1 MNETRGIVTI
11 TEELTDLRRYLS
23 GLPKQLVDTGA
34 FGAYQKRESL
44 LQEEL
49 IAAQIYRIVGQPTSP
64 AAEPFS
70 GLRGTM
76 ADVQKTMSEFQE
88 SLRRRIRVRDFAGH
102 AIPAIAALVAIAMA
116 VANHIVQDDGYSIL
130 VMLCCWQISLHYWV
144 FHNSKKLVAV
154 LRRHSKVIE
163 TLRCDLEA
171 YAKAEDTENPTAR
184 TQREVLLTKVR
195 YLAEDNAGNENLT

>member
-76 ADVQKTMSEFQE
+76 ADVQTRMSEFQE
-88 SLRRRIRVRDFAGH
+88 SLRRIRVRDFAEFV
-102 AIPAIAALVAIAMA
+102 IPAIAILATVAAAYCMQTELVTASALLA
-116 VANHIVQDDGYSIL
+116 VAVVSHSVYS
-130 VMLCCWQISLHYWV
+130 
-144 FHNSKKLVAV
+144 V
-154 LRRHSKVIE
+154 LRLRAVFAVQLRRSRDIE
-163 TLRCDLEA
+163 RLRCDLEA
-171 YAKAEDTENPTAR
+171 YSKAEDTENPTAR
-184 TQREVLLTKVR
+184 TQREVLLTKAR